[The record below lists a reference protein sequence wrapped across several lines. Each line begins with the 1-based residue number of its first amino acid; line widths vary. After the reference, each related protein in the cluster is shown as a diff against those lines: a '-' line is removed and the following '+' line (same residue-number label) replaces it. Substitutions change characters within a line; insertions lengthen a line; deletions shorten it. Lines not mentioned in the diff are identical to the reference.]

1 MPISAEACAE
11 RIPLKVHFFDVAQAL
26 AVLVELPGGE
36 TILVDTGESA
46 TRPGCGAV
54 CKDAHEHLTSRLSQL
69 LKGEPLSLV
78 WITHQHSDHL
88 GGAQGVFERVRVR
101 YLVDN
106 GLDGDSKQVAR
117 LHTAATRAGAEYRPV
132 NPSHPSLP
140 MEFTG
145 PFTVSPVVP
154 EDWSSSC
161 RKDKNNCSIGLRIDY
176 CQSSILFTGD
186 TEDDEE
192 EQLDVL
198 PATLLQAG
206 HHGSD
211 TSSTADFIEKVQP
224 KYVVVS
230 SGKAGEGM
238 NKGYCHPRASAVE
251 RLSAAIG
258 PAGSS
263 TITAFDASVSCKTA
277 SPSNWKAVPVSD
289 QLFSTARDGD
299 VTLVT
304 TGDGVFVRER

>member
-1 MPISAEACAE
+1 M
-11 RIPLKVHFFDVAQAL
+11 F
-26 AVLVELPGGE
+26 
-36 TILVDTGESA
+36 
-46 TRPGCGAV
+46 
-54 CKDAHEHLTSRLSQL
+54 
-69 LKGEPLSLV
+69 
-78 WITHQHSDHL
+78 
-88 GGAQGVFERVRVR
+88 
-101 YLVDN
+101 
-106 GLDGDSKQVAR
+106 
-117 LHTAATRAGAEYRPV
+117 
-132 NPSHPSLP
+132 
-140 MEFTG
+140 
-145 PFTVSPVVP
+145 FTVSPVVP

-161 RKDKNNCSIGLRIDY
+161 HKDKNNCSIGLRIDY

-186 TEDDEE
+186 AEDDEE

-263 TITAFDASVSCKTA
+263 TITAFDASVSCKAA

-304 TGDGVFVRER
+304 TGDGVFVAEW